1 MVEGREH
8 NSKRV
13 PNGEEKVL
21 NIVPLMASIGS
32 IGVGTYLLIDDLKDF
47 GFFSTKDHPSPLHH
61 WQYGLI
67 LLLGGLISLPI
78 SILELIEGLEGAE
91 SQETS

>member
-1 MVEGREH
+1 MAETRER
-8 NSKRV
+8 NPKRV

-21 NIVPLMASIGS
+21 NVLPLMASIGS

-61 WQYGLI
+61 WQYGLL
-67 LLLGGLISLPI
+67 LLLGGLLSLPI
-78 SILELIEGLEGAE
+78 SVLELIEGLESAE

>member
-1 MVEGREH
+1 VAETRER
-8 NSKRV
+8 NPKRV

-21 NIVPLMASIGS
+21 NVLPLMASIGS

-61 WQYGLI
+61 WQYGLV
-67 LLLGGLISLPI
+67 LLLGGLLSLPI
-78 SILELIEGLEGAE
+78 SVLELIEGLESAE